1 MTLREVIWG
10 VSMEA
15 KEAKR
20 TGRCGLVVWS
30 MRSGLRSTP
39 AELEL
44 IPWTGAHGRYPDRI
58 CVAPCDH
65 AAHGLPHKWVR
76 FVELLR
82 N

>member
-1 MTLREVIWG
+1 
-10 VSMEA
+10 MEA
-15 KEAKR
+15 KEAR
-20 TGRCGLVVWS
+20 LTGRCGLVVWS

-39 AELEL
+39 GSTLMDL
-44 IPWTGAHGRYPDRI
+44 KLTPWTGAHGRYPDRI

-65 AAHGLPHKWVR
+65 AARGLPHKWVR